1 MSTQIFLNNAGQS
14 VRLFAQ
20 TTSSSPVGGAIQSGS
35 LLGSGVGTL
44 TVPANTFQVGDSFK
58 LTMGGHLDALNGK
71 KLEISVA
78 ATGVPLATTGQ
89 ITMPNCTSQH
99 WNLEI
104 TFTIRAIGAAGV
116 ASIASNGYFLFTKN
130 AATSFEGEN
139 FSLIESTS
147 FSTTV
152 NNTLQ
157 IKAAWDTPDV
167 GNSIYS
173 ETGVLTRIY

>member
-1 MSTQIFLNNAGQS
+1 MGTGIFLKNTGQS

-20 TTSSSPVGGAIQSGS
+20 TASSSPVGGAIISGS

-71 KLEISVA
+71 KLQISVLT
-78 ATGVPLATTGQ
+78 TGVPLATTGQ

-99 WNLEI
+99 WNLEV

-116 ASIASNGYFLFTKN
+116 AAVVSNGYLLFTKN

-139 FSLIESTS
+139 FSLVESTS
-147 FSTTV
+147 FNTTI
-152 NNTLQ
+152 NNTLE
-157 IKAAWDTPDV
+157 IKAEWDTTDV